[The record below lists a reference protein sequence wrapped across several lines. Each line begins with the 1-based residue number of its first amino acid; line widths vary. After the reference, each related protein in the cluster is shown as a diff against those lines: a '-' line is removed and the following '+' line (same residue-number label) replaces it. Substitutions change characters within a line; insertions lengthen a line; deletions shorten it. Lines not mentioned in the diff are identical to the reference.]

1 MPGAQ
6 TQPRAKK
13 RYPIVYTGPTST
25 TNTYSAIAST
35 FTIIFD
41 DSVTEELDFT
51 KDNVSSVV
59 ETRAEERYSAKT
71 IPQRPH
77 GAEVSPR
84 PRSSVTYPTGS
95 SNDEHAEGTAPRY

>member
-1 MPGAQ
+1 M
-6 TQPRAKK
+6 QPRAKK

-51 KDNVSSVV
+51 KANVSSVV
-59 ETRAEERYSAKT
+59 ETRAEERYSAKNV
-71 IPQRPH
+71 PQPH
-77 GAEVSPR
+77 GAEDIALTPILGDVLDR
-84 PRSSVTYPTGS
+84 LLER
-95 SNDEHAEGTAPRY
+95 